1 MTRYD
6 DLPAPADRRPGL
18 AFPGTFADLVVAIDG
33 DDTLSP
39 TRRRDLKSAISTF
52 SGRMHLMLAEAPA
65 SMDYVRKRIAGQH
78 PKQLGVKAK
87 RWQNVLSDLRH
98 AINRYGPKPVRKTRT
113 AGLPEPWRSLSSCL
127 PAPGLRYGLSRL
139 IKFCALFGIEP
150 DEVDAT
156 TFYDF
161 ETWLG
166 DTTLCTNPRV
176 KAREAVKQWNR
187 AVETVPNWPGRRVEL
202 APARDAYCL
211 PWDKMP
217 KAFLKDA
224 EAWLTSLGV
233 DCWFDDDAPLRP
245 LKASS
250 IETRRFQVQ
259 QAFSILVRL
268 GHERERI
275 TSLAYLVEPAHVE
288 QVLAFFWERG
298 GKQPSSQAAG
308 IAHCL
313 LGIARHRVKLP
324 ETDLRKLKRLKRR
337 VTPRQS
343 GLTPKNRA
351 TLRLFEDERNKERLL
366 MFPIDVMDQAI
377 RMSNRAP
384 VKAALL
390 AQTALAVEILI
401 MMPLRLNNLAN
412 LHLDRHLEWRGN
424 RLFIIIPAENVK
436 NDEPIEFELPA
447 PSVALLRTY
456 LERFRPKLGNGS
468 GYLFPGTLAERP
480 KNPTH
485 LSRQITKTLFGSIG
499 IRMTP
504 HQFRHV
510 AAKIWLD
517 DKPGS
522 YEVVR
527 RVLHHRSIDTTTA
540 NYTGFETRGATLQY
554 DRFILD
560 QRRRFLEIK
569 DDDDNEQ

>member
-1 MTRYD
+1 D
-6 DLPAPADRRPGL
+6 DLPTPADRQSEL
-18 AFPGTFADLVVAIDG
+18 ALAATFADLVVAIDG
-33 DDTLSP
+33 DDNLSSN
-39 TRRRDLKSAISTF
+39 RRSNLKSSIRTF
-52 SGRMHLMLAEAPA
+52 SGKLNLVISEAPA
-65 SMDYVRKRIAGQH
+65 SMDYVRKRIDGVH

-87 RWQNVLSDLRH
+87 RWQNVLSDLRF
-98 AINRYGPKPVRKTRT
+98 AINRHGPKPVRKMRT
-113 AGLPEPWRSLSSCL
+113 ANLPEPWCSLSDRL

-156 TFYDF
+156 TFDDF
-161 ETWLG
+161 ETGLG

-250 IETRRFQVQ
+250 IEIRRFQVR
-259 QAFSILVRL
+259 QAFSVLVRL
-268 GHERERI
+268 GHEQEQI
-275 TSLAYLVEPAHVE
+275 TSLAYLVKPAHVE
-288 QVLAFFWERG
+288 QILSFFWERG
-298 GKQPSSQAAG
+298 GKQPCSQAAG

-324 ETDLRKLKRLKRR
+324 EADLRKLKRLKHR
-337 VTPRQS
+337 VTPHQS

-366 MFPIDVMDQAI
+366 MFPIDAMDQAN

-401 MMPLRLNNLAN
+401 MMPLRLNNLDN
-412 LHLDRHLEWRGN
+412 LHLDRHLDWRGN
-424 RLFIIIPAENVK
+424 RLFIIIPAINVK
-436 NDEPIEFELPA
+436 N
-447 PSVALLRTY
+447 
-456 LERFRPKLGNGS
+456 
-468 GYLFPGTLAERP
+468 
-480 KNPTH
+480 
-485 LSRQITKTLFGSIG
+485 
-499 IRMTP
+499 
-504 HQFRHV
+504 
-510 AAKIWLD
+510 
-517 DKPGS
+517 
-522 YEVVR
+522 
-527 RVLHHRSIDTTTA
+527 
-540 NYTGFETRGATLQY
+540 
-554 DRFILD
+554 
-560 QRRRFLEIK
+560 
-569 DDDDNEQ
+569 